1 VNDFN
6 KHIVI
11 KPAKY
16 LVLLLLSIGLIWIFI
31 GTAVLYSEIMEPT
44 DSSHILSGIG
54 MTCVVLGFACVIA
67 IYWVGNIEIHQ
78 NVLKTYSYFGHGL
91 KRYSL
96 NEFDSWYESIGVD
109 DFEGMRNI
117 TLVKGRKKYQIS
129 NAVINQAD
137 YQIFKNTIAQLVLE
151 NQNLEVERVTRIK
164 RIGEVVLVVLGL
176 FALYGS
182 VHLYVNR
189 DVSVSENELKV
200 ITGEISFI
208 EVDNIGD
215 NEHIYIELVQYPRIR
230 FNIGSVVIGKT
241 YPNHIKKMMI
251 VGDSLTL
258 GISHLDTAYLQQTPI
273 KKQFVDIC
281 TLQNDKYLFLSLE
294 DYNRA
299 VTSNN
304 SIGNIGLAIMG
315 FGWLYLA
322 FNSVNKRSV
331 GGLLVGG

>member
-1 VNDFN
+1 MNDFN

-16 LVLLLLSIGLIWIFI
+16 LVLLLFGIGLIWILI

-54 MTCVVLGFACVIA
+54 VTCVVLGFACVIA

-78 NVLKTYSYFGHGL
+78 NALRTYSCFGQEL
-91 KRYSL
+91 KRHAL
-96 NEFDSWYESIGVD
+96 KDFDSWYESIGVD
-109 DFEGMRNI
+109 DFAEMRNI
-117 TLVKGRKKYQIS
+117 TLVKGKKKYQIS
-129 NAVINQAD
+129 NVVINQAD

-151 NQNLEVERVTRIK
+151 NRNLEVERVTRVK
-164 RIGEVVLVVLGL
+164 KIGEVVLTMLGL

-182 VHLYVNR
+182 IHLYINR
-189 DVSVSENELKV
+189 DVSVSEAELKIV
-200 ITGEISFI
+200 IGEISFI
-208 EVDNIGD
+208 EVDNTGD
-215 NEHIYIELVQYPRIR
+215 NEHIWIELAKYPLIR
-230 FNIGSVVIGKT
+230 FSIGSVIIGKT
-241 YPNHIKKMMI
+241 YPSHIKKMMN

-258 GISHLDTAYLQQTPI
+258 GISSLDTAYLQRTPI

-304 SIGNIGLAIMG
+304 SIGIIGLAIMG

-322 FNSVNKRSV
+322 FNSVNKRRN
-331 GGLLVGG
+331 

>member
-1 VNDFN
+1 MLFGIGVF
-6 KHIVI
+6 IM
-11 KPAKY
+11 
-16 LVLLLLSIGLIWIFI
+16 LLG
-31 GTAVLYSEIMEPT
+31 AVLI
-44 DSSHILSGIG
+44 
-54 MTCVVLGFACVIA
+54 IA

-78 NVLKTYSYFGHGL
+78 NTLKTYSYFGQEL
-91 KRYSL
+91 KRYAL
-96 NEFDSWYESIGVD
+96 KDFDSWYESIGVD
-109 DFEGMRNI
+109 DFAEMRNI

-129 NAVINQAD
+129 NVIVSQAD
-137 YQIFKNTIAQLVLE
+137 YQAFKNAIAKLVPE
-151 NQNLEVERVTRIK
+151 NQNLEVQRVTCIK
-164 RIGEVVLVVLGL
+164 RIGEVVLFILGL

-215 NEHIYIELVQYPRIR
+215 NEHIWIELAKYPLIR
-230 FNIGSVVIGKT
+230 FSIGSVVMGKT
-241 YPNHIKKMMI
+241 YPNHIKKMMN

-258 GISHLDTAYLQQTPI
+258 GISNLDTSYLQQTPI

-281 TLQNDKYLFLSLE
+281 TLQNDKYLFLSLG
-294 DYNRA
+294 DYNQA

-304 SIGNIGLAIMG
+304 SIGIIGLAIMG

-322 FNSVNKRSV
+322 FNSVNKRKIN
-331 GGLLVGG
+331 

>member
-1 VNDFN
+1 M
-6 KHIVI
+6 
-11 KPAKY
+11 
-16 LVLLLLSIGLIWIFI
+16 VLLLFGIGLIWILI

-54 MTCVVLGFACVIA
+54 VTCVVLGFACVIA

-78 NVLKTYSYFGHGL
+78 NTLKTFSYFGQEL
-91 KRYSL
+91 KRYAL
-96 NEFDSWYESIGVD
+96 KDFDSWYESIGVD

-129 NAVINQAD
+129 NAIVSQAD
-137 YQIFKNTIAQLVLE
+137 YQTFKNTIAKLVKE
-151 NQNLEVERVTRIK
+151 NEKLEVQRVTRIK

-182 VHLYVNR
+182 MHLYINR
-189 DVSVSENELKV
+189 DVSVSETELKMV
-200 ITGEISFI
+200 KGEVSFI
-208 EVDNIGD
+208 EVDNTGD
-215 NEHIYIELVQYPRIR
+215 NEHIWIELAQYPLIR
-230 FNIGSVVIGKT
+230 FSIGSVVIGKT
-241 YPNHIKKMMI
+241 YPYHIQKMI
-251 VGDSLTL
+251 KVDDSLII
-258 GISHLDTAYLQQTPI
+258 GISNLDTAYLQQTPI

-304 SIGNIGLAIMG
+304 SLGIIGLAIMG
-315 FGWLYLA
+315 FGWLYLS
-322 FNSVNKRSV
+322 FNSINKRRAGSLLDGRV
-331 GGLLVGG
+331 GG

>member
-1 VNDFN
+1 MFSSWSNRF
-6 KHIVI
+6 
-11 KPAKY
+11 
-16 LVLLLLSIGLIWIFI
+16 LWRVLRQTDTSKMLFGIGVFIMLLG
-31 GTAVLYSEIMEPT
+31 AVLI
-44 DSSHILSGIG
+44 
-54 MTCVVLGFACVIA
+54 IA

-78 NVLKTYSYFGHGL
+78 NTLKTYSYFGQEL
-91 KRYSL
+91 KRYAL
-96 NEFDSWYESIGVD
+96 KDFDSWYESIGVD
-109 DFEGMRNI
+109 DFAEMRNI

-129 NAVINQAD
+129 NVIVSQAD
-137 YQIFKNTIAQLVLE
+137 YQAFKNAIAKLVPE
-151 NQNLEVERVTRIK
+151 NQNLEVQRVTCIK
-164 RIGEVVLVVLGL
+164 RIGEVVLFILGL

-215 NEHIYIELVQYPRIR
+215 NEHIWIELAKYPLIR
-230 FNIGSVVIGKT
+230 FSIGSVVMGKT
-241 YPNHIKKMMI
+241 YPNHIKKMMN

-258 GISHLDTAYLQQTPI
+258 GISNLDTSYLQQTPI

-281 TLQNDKYLFLSLE
+281 TLQNDKYLFLSLG
-294 DYNRA
+294 DYNQA

-304 SIGNIGLAIMG
+304 SIGIIGLAIMG

-322 FNSVNKRSV
+322 FNSVNKRKIN
-331 GGLLVGG
+331 